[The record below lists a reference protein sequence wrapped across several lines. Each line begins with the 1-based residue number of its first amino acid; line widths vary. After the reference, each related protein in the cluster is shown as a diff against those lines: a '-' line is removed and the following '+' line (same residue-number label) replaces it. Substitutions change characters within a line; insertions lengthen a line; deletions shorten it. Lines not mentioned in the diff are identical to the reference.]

1 MTTSTS
7 TSTYS
12 FYIPRVS
19 RTYTEEEIKI
29 IFSSVLMI
37 GDVKRV
43 DFVSINKKFQR
54 AFVHMDM
61 FYDVE
66 TTNGL
71 RETVFEQ
78 GRAVRVY
85 PGQLL
90 VNPLLEKVE
99 QKGGLKS
106 PRVEQNFCSLFPKKR
121 LLVKRIYWILLKN
134 NNPVPETTMNLP
146 QIVAQMNTMF
156 KILNEK
162 GTKPLLHSSPRPIGS
177 LLDKMFDNPFSFL
190 HSTFGNPPLKKVE
203 PKWGFTGALP
213 PC

>member
-43 DFVSINKKFQR
+43 DFVPIDKKFQR

-85 PGQLL
+85 PGQL
-90 VNPLLEKVE
+90 
-99 QKGGLKS
+99 
-106 PRVEQNFCSLFPKKR
+106 
-121 LLVKRIYWILLKN
+121 VKRIYWILLNN
-134 NNPVPETTMNLP
+134 NNPVPETTMNLS

-190 HSTFGNPPLKKVE
+190 HSTFGK
-203 PKWGFTGALP
+203 G
-213 PC
+213 

>member
-1 MTTSTS
+1 MTTSTSTSTS

-43 DFVSINKKFQR
+43 DFVPINKKFQR

-85 PGQLL
+85 PGQL
-90 VNPLLEKVE
+90 
-99 QKGGLKS
+99 
-106 PRVEQNFCSLFPKKR
+106 
-121 LLVKRIYWILLKN
+121 VKRIYWILLNN
-134 NNPVPETTMNLP
+134 NNPVPETTMNLS

-177 LLDKMFDNPFSFL
+177 
-190 HSTFGNPPLKKVE
+190 
-203 PKWGFTGALP
+203 
-213 PC
+213 

>member
-43 DFVSINKKFQR
+43 DFVPIDKKFQR
-54 AFVHMDM
+54 AFVHIGM

-90 VNPLLEKVE
+90 ENPLLEKVE
-99 QKGGLKS
+99 QNGGFLI

-121 LLVKRIYWILLKN
+121 LLVKRIYWILLNN
-134 NNPVPETTMNLP
+134 NNPVPETTMNLS
-146 QIVAQMNTMF
+146 QIVAQMNTHF
-156 KILNEK
+156 HYLENLNHRIEKIESIK
-162 GTKPLLHSSPRPIGS
+162 KPATERPIGS

-190 HSTFGNPPLKKVE
+190 HSTFGK
-203 PKWGFTGALP
+203 G
-213 PC
+213 

>member
-1 MTTSTS
+1 MTTSTSTSTS

-29 IFSSVLMI
+29 IFSSVVMI

-43 DFVSINKKFQR
+43 DFVPINKKFQR

-85 PGQLL
+85 PGQL
-90 VNPLLEKVE
+90 
-99 QKGGLKS
+99 
-106 PRVEQNFCSLFPKKR
+106 
-121 LLVKRIYWILLKN
+121 VKRIYWILLNN
-134 NNPVPETTMNLP
+134 NNPVPETTMNLS

-162 GTKPLLHSSPRPIGS
+162 GTKPLLHSFPRPIGS

-190 HSTFGNPPLKKVE
+190 HGGMPP
-203 PKWGFTGALP
+203 
-213 PC
+213 

>member
-43 DFVSINKKFQR
+43 DFVPINKKFQR
-54 AFVHMDM
+54 AFVHIDM

-85 PGQLL
+85 PGQL
-90 VNPLLEKVE
+90 
-99 QKGGLKS
+99 
-106 PRVEQNFCSLFPKKR
+106 
-121 LLVKRIYWILLKN
+121 VKRIYWILLNN
-134 NNPVPETTMNLP
+134 NNPVPETTMNLS

-190 HSTFGNPPLKKVE
+190 HGGMPP
-203 PKWGFTGALP
+203 
-213 PC
+213 

>member
-43 DFVSINKKFQR
+43 DFVPIDKKFQR
-54 AFVHMDM
+54 AFVHIGM

-90 VNPLLEKVE
+90 ENPLLKKVE
-99 QKGGLKS
+99 QKGGLRGLC
-106 PRVEQNFCSLFPKKR
+106 PRVEQKFCSLFPKKR
-121 LLVKRIYWILLKN
+121 LIGKRIYWILLKN
-134 NNPVPETTMNLP
+134 NNPVPETTMNLS

-162 GTKPLLHSSPRPIGS
+162 GTKPLLHSSQRPIGN
-177 LLDKMFDNPFSFL
+177 LLDKMFDNPFNL
-190 HSTFGNPPLKKVE
+190 
-203 PKWGFTGALP
+203 
-213 PC
+213 

>member
-43 DFVSINKKFQR
+43 DFVPIDKKFQR
-54 AFVHMDM
+54 AFVHIGM
-61 FYDVE
+61 FYDVD

-85 PGQLL
+85 PGQL
-90 VNPLLEKVE
+90 
-99 QKGGLKS
+99 G
-106 PRVEQNFCSLFPKKR
+106 
-121 LLVKRIYWILLKN
+121 KRIYWILLKN
-134 NNPVPETTMNLP
+134 NNPVPETTMNLS

-156 KILNEK
+156 KFLNEK
-162 GTKPLLHSSPRPIGS
+162 GTKPLLHSSPRPLGS
-177 LLDKMFDNPFSFL
+177 LLDKMFDNPFNL
-190 HSTFGNPPLKKVE
+190 WKIHL
-203 PKWGFTGALP
+203 
-213 PC
+213 

>member
-43 DFVSINKKFQR
+43 DFVPINKKFQR

-85 PGQLL
+85 PGQL
-90 VNPLLEKVE
+90 
-99 QKGGLKS
+99 
-106 PRVEQNFCSLFPKKR
+106 
-121 LLVKRIYWILLKN
+121 VKRIYWILLNN
-134 NNPVPETTMNLP
+134 NNPVPETTMNLS

-190 HSTFGNPPLKKVE
+190 HGGMPP
-203 PKWGFTGALP
+203 
-213 PC
+213 

>member
-1 MTTSTS
+1 
-7 TSTYS
+7 
-12 FYIPRVS
+12 
-19 RTYTEEEIKI
+19 
-29 IFSSVLMI
+29 MI

-43 DFVSINKKFQR
+43 DFVPINKKFQR

-90 VNPLLEKVE
+90 V
-99 QKGGLKS
+99 
-106 PRVEQNFCSLFPKKR
+106 
-121 LLVKRIYWILLKN
+121 KRIYWILLNN
-134 NNPVPETTMNLP
+134 NNPVPETTMNLS
-146 QIVAQMNTMF
+146 QIVAQMNTNF
-156 KILNEK
+156 HYLENLNHRIEKIESIK
-162 GTKPLLHSSPRPIGS
+162 KPATERRIGS

-190 HSTFGNPPLKKVE
+190 HSTSLLG
-203 PKWGFTGALP
+203 
-213 PC
+213 

>member
-1 MTTSTS
+1 MTTSTSTSTS

-43 DFVSINKKFQR
+43 DFVPINKKFQR

-85 PGQLL
+85 PGQL
-90 VNPLLEKVE
+90 
-99 QKGGLKS
+99 
-106 PRVEQNFCSLFPKKR
+106 
-121 LLVKRIYWILLKN
+121 VKRIYWILLNN
-134 NNPVPETTMNLP
+134 NNPVPETTMNLS

-190 HSTFGNPPLKKVE
+190 HGGMPP
-203 PKWGFTGALP
+203 
-213 PC
+213 